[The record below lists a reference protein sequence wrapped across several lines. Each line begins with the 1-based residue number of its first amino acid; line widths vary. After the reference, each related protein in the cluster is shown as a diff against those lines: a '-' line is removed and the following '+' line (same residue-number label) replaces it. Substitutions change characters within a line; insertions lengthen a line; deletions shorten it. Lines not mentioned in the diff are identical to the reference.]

1 MQFPLEKRICLQS
14 GFKRYNIISIILLDF
29 AFRNLKS
36 TDMHIDSHTGYAC
49 RILMLLWQ
57 HIVKS
62 QTHAILLGD
71 IIRRQM
77 NTWQ

>member
-1 MQFPLEKRICLQS
+1 
-14 GFKRYNIISIILLDF
+14 
-29 AFRNLKS
+29 
-36 TDMHIDSHTGYAC
+36 
-49 RILMLLWQ
+49 MLLWQ